1 MSNAMLNIFIRTIK
15 RRIEKGETLDEILES
30 YTKLSN
36 EDKEQI
42 RNAIEN

>member
-15 RRIEKGETLDEILES
+15 RRIKNGETLNEILKS

-42 RNAIEN
+42 RNTIEN

>member
-15 RRIEKGETLDEILES
+15 RRIENGETLSEILES

>member
-15 RRIEKGETLDEILES
+15 RRIKNGETLDEILES